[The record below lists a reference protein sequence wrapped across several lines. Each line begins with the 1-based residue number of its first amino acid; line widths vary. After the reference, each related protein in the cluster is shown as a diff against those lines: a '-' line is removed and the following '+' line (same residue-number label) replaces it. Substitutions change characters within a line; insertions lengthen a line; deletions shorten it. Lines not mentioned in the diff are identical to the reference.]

1 MIDKKRLERVF
12 LNAKKH
18 ITSDGN
24 IPKYRAGGFLEGIL
38 FALDELEEGKDFIF
52 KEIEYEEI
60 GWFGKK
66 TIKTR
71 KQTYL
76 EFIVEKYENLLKSKI

>member
-1 MIDKKRLERVF
+1 
-12 LNAKKH
+12 
-18 ITSDGN
+18 
-24 IPKYRAGGFLEGIL
+24 
-38 FALDELEEGKDFIF
+38 LDELEEGKDFIF